1 MVQEWLSRRGR
12 LLRAQWLFH
21 YKWIGIKNH
30 GTNNGIFYKNRHKS
44 DYFTQTTPIHP
55 DYLAV
60 NRLLMEEWQDKYVD
74 LLSLTMRSDST
85 VLVFTPDHHFITY
98 DGKHLTPS
106 GARYYSVLLLSDY

>member
-1 MVQEWLSRRGR
+1 MGEIYVKPR
-12 LLRAQWLFH
+12 LLSDIICQISNFIR
-21 YKWIGIKNH
+21 IVTSDKNH
-30 GTNNGIFYKNRHKS
+30 GTYNGIFYKNRHKS

-60 NRLLMEEWQDKYVD
+60 NRLLKGEWQGKYVN

-85 VLVFTPDHHFITY
+85 VLVFTPDHHFFTY

-106 GARYYSVLLLSDY
+106 GARYYSGQLFK